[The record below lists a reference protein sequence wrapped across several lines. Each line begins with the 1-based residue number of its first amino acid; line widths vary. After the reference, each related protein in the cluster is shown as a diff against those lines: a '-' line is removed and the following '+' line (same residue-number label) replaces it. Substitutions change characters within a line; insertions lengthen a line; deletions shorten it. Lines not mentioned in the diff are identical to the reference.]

1 MTSSLNKIVFI
12 FGVSGSGKTTLGQML
27 AVKLNA
33 RFFDADDYHPEENIV
48 KMQAGN
54 PLNDEDR
61 RGWLQRLH
69 ALAKE
74 QLVSGT
80 AVIACSALKED
91 YRRQLMSGI
100 ENSCIWFLLN
110 GSSECISERMKG
122 RKGHYMPASLLKSQF
137 DILEVPSYAISFD
150 VASSPEKILD
160 LMLLHFR
167 SMETS
172 IGIVGMGVMGRSLAR
187 NFGRNGFKLSLFN
200 QRVEGKEEGVAL
212 QSISSY
218 GELKNASGFEDIT
231 QFVGSLSKPRVIICM
246 IPSGDP
252 MDMML
257 QQLLP
262 LLDDGDIIVDGGN
275 SHYKETERRQV
286 LSAKAGINFIGAG
299 ISGGEE
305 GALNGPSIMVGG
317 NTASYDKIAP
327 LLGRIAAKDKNNNP
341 CVDWIGE
348 SGAGHFV
355 KMVHNGIEYAEMQLL
370 AEVYSI
376 LRIGHDLNPDQIA
389 GIFTNWLATGVDSY
403 LLLVS
408 RDVLRKKE
416 NTEWLVDKI
425 LDKAENKGT
434 GSWTTIAA
442 AELGV
447 PIPTIAESLFARYVS
462 AFKEIRK
469 SLEESIS
476 PHRAKLN
483 LPVDGLKEALQL
495 CRISNHHQGFHL
507 IETASKK
514 YSWNVN
520 LSALARIW
528 TNGCIIRSQLMEELV
543 KTFQQYELILSDSH
557 WQSKVKNEIQNAS
570 QLISKVVASN
580 IPAPAMTSALIY
592 LQSMTLNNSN
602 ANLIQA
608 QRDYFGAHRY
618 QRTDD
623 PSGSSHHTNWK
634 QEK

>member
-1 MTSSLNKIVFI
+1 
-12 FGVSGSGKTTLGQML
+12 ML
-27 AVKLNA
+27 AGKLNA
-33 RFFDADDYHPEENIV
+33 LFFDADDYHPEENIV
-48 KMQAGN
+48 KMRAGN
-54 PLNDEDR
+54 PLNDQDR

-74 QLVSGT
+74 QLASGT

-100 ENSCIWFLLN
+100 ENSCTWFLLN

-122 RKGHYMPASLLKSQF
+122 RKGHYMPTSLLKSQF
-137 DILEVPSYAISFD
+137 DILEIPTYAISFD
-150 VASSPEKILD
+150 VSLSPDKILD

-167 SMETS
+167 KMNTS
-172 IGIVGMGVMGRSLAR
+172 VGIVGLGVMGKSLAR

-200 QRVEGKEEGVAL
+200 QRVDGKEEGVAL

-218 GELKNASGFEDIT
+218 AELKNASGFEDIT
-231 QFVGSLSKPRVIICM
+231 QFVLSLSKPCVIICM
-246 IPSGDP
+246 IPSGEP

-262 LLDDGDIIVDGGN
+262 LLDKGDIVVDGGN
-275 SHYKETERRQV
+275 SHYKETERRQALAEEKGV
-286 LSAKAGINFIGAG
+286 NFIGAG

-317 NTASYDKIAP
+317 NKESYDKIAP
-327 LLGRIAAKDKNNNP
+327 LLERIAAKDKNNKP
-341 CVDWIGE
+341 CVDWIGN

-376 LRIGHDLNPDQIA
+376 LRFGHHLNPDQIA
-389 GIFTNWLATGVDSY
+389 DILEKWSGTEVDSY
-403 LLLVS
+403 LLTVS
-408 RDVLRKKE
+408 VDVLRKKE
-416 NTEWLVDKI
+416 NSGWLIDKI

-447 PIPTIAESLFARYVS
+447 PIPTITESLFARYVS
-462 AFKEIRK
+462 AFKNDRK
-469 SLEESIS
+469 SLAEKLKIDRE
-476 PHRAKLN
+476 KLN
-483 LPVDGLKEALQL
+483 MPLDDLREAYQV

-507 IETASKK
+507 IEVASKK

-543 KTFQQYELILSDSH
+543 GSFNQYELILNDPIRQRKIKS
-557 WQSKVKNEIQNAS
+557 EIQNTS
-570 QLISKVVASN
+570 QLISEALASN
-580 IPAPAMTSALIY
+580 IPVPAMASALIY
-592 LQSMTLNNSN
+592 LQSITIDNSN
-602 ANLIQA
+602 ANFIQG
-608 QRDYFGAHRY
+608 QRDYFGSHCY

-634 QEK
+634 